1 MAKEGAQRAEET
13 EQMIEKEGGKEAAE
27 GGSLRAADTKEMRA
41 VVLSAFG
48 GLNKLRVS
56 KKAMP
61 EPQEGELKIRV
72 KAWSIRCNENL
83 IQKIITE
90 VNVYKHSGLNFI
102 DLMVRQGNI
111 DNPPKTPLVP
121 GFECSGIV
129 EALGD
134 SVKGFEIGDRIMAFV
149 NYNAWAEVVCT
160 PAEFVYKIPDDM
172 SFSEAAAFPMNFV
185 TAYMMLFEVA
195 NLREGM
201 SVLVHSAG
209 GGVGQAV
216 AQLCSTIPNVTVFG
230 TASSFKHEAIKDSVT
245 HLFDRNADYVQEVKR
260 ISTEGVDIVLD
271 CLCGENT
278 GKGLSLL
285 KPLGTYILYGSSN
298 MVTGET
304 KSFFSFAKSWW
315 QVEKVNPIKLY
326 EENKVIAGFSLLNLL
341 FKQNRGG
348 LVKVVMDKLLNLYNN
363 KKIKPVVDSLWAL
376 EEVKEA
382 MQRIHDRGNIGKLIL
397 DVEKAPTPLMA
408 NDSTETSEAGEEEED
423 HEGDNENKE
432 RMPFIQ

>member
-1 MAKEGAQRAEET
+1 MAKEGVEKAEET
-13 EQMIEKEGGKEAAE
+13 EQMIEKEAGKEPAE
-27 GGSLRAADTKEMRA
+27 GGGGGGSHRLGDAQEMRA
-41 VVLSAFG
+41 VVLAGFG
-48 GLNKLRVS
+48 GLNKLRVTR
-56 KKAMP
+56 KAMP
-61 EPQEGELKIRV
+61 EPQDGELKIRV
-72 KAWSIRCNENL
+72 KAC
-83 IQKIITE
+83 
-90 VNVYKHSGLNFI
+90 GLNFI

-134 SVKGFEIGDRIMAFV
+134 SVKGFEIGDRVMAFV

-160 PAEFVYKIPDDM
+160 PVEFVYKIPDDM

-230 TASSFKHEAIKDSVT
+230 TASTFKHEAIKDSVT
-245 HLFDRNADYVQEVKR
+245 HLFDRNADYVQEVK
-260 ISTEGVDIVLD
+260 S
-271 CLCGENT
+271 
-278 GKGLSLL
+278 SLL

-341 FKQNRGG
+341 FKQGRAG
-348 LVKVVMDKLLNLYNN
+348 LIQRVVDKLIGLYTQ

-397 DVEKAPTPLMA
+397 DVEKTPTPLMA

-423 HEGDNENKE
+423 HEGDSENKE